1 VISGDDMVIAHHEAC
16 HAVAALHFGR
26 RVDFVGR
33 GRGHGLTT
41 YDPVLVNGDLKRRAV
56 ESGVIT
62 LAPFFEDPV
71 GCAYDLAILDG
82 LLAAGVSLSKVWE
95 ETAALVSDPTFRR
108 KVRVVESALWGHPHL
123 TGDEVVL
130 LIAAS

>member
-1 VISGDDMVIAHHEAC
+1 MINGEDIRIAHHEAG
-16 HAVAALHFGR
+16 HVVAGLHFGR

-33 GRGHGLTT
+33 GRGHGLTR
-41 YDPVLVNGDLKRRAV
+41 YDPVLVNGDIKRRAV

-71 GCAYDLAILDG
+71 GCAYDLTMLDG
-82 LLAAGVSLSKVWE
+82 LLVAGVSLSRVWE
-95 ETAALVSDPTFRR
+95 ETAALVSDPEYRR
-108 KVRVVESALWGHPHL
+108 KVRVVESALWGHPYL